1 MDTPHGWTVALE
13 LDPARRVAA
22 GSKQA
27 LVDALARGADL
38 RMYTE
43 FVFEEHIEPGW
54 TGDPSLRGLIREVI
68 DFRQTIIVDGRHA
81 AGMTTLRQPLH
92 PPFGFNG
99 TDAKMAYFF
108 YTSDADQARANLLL
122 AGPEADAAR
131 APGAPMAGG
140 HVTNPAPPDMPKM
153 SPEQAFDLGTLG
165 PSRTFVYDME
175 VYRFIVR
182 DEWQEVLAHDVDGTP
197 IRGSIDALEE
207 AQVAGRELKVA
218 IAGLGAELA
227 ERVGLPPVE
236 HEIISD
242 LGSGFFHVGPRLYN
256 ALTHPI
262 VRVAPTVPLAY
273 RSQGWD
279 LVWVHLRTDG
289 RATVR
294 RLDPW
299 TQTWTDTP
307 ARFAARWLA
316 R

>member
-13 LDPARRVAA
+13 LDPHRRVVG

-108 YTSDADQARANLLL
+108 YTSDADQARANLLI
-122 AGPEADAAR
+122 AGPDADQAR
-131 APGAPMAGG
+131 APGAPTPGT

-153 SPEQAFDLGTLG
+153 SPEEAYDLGTLG

-182 DEWQEVLAHDVDGTP
+182 DSWEELLAHDADGTP
-197 IRGSIDALEE
+197 IRGSIDAIE
-207 AQVAGRELKVA
+207 AAQIAGRELKVA
-218 IAGLGAELA
+218 ISGLGAEVA
-227 ERVGLPPVE
+227 DRVGLPALE
-236 HEIISD
+236 HEVVSN

-262 VRVAPTVPLAY
+262 VRLAPTVPLAY

-289 RATVR
+289 QATVR

-299 TQTWTDTP
+299 TQTWSDTRT
-307 ARFAARWLA
+307 RFAARWFA

>member
-1 MDTPHGWTVALE
+1 MATTHGWTTALE
-13 LDPARRVAA
+13 LRPDRSIAS
-22 GSKQA
+22 GSTQA

-54 TGDPSLRGLIREVI
+54 TGDPRLRGPIREVI
-68 DFRQTIIVDGRHA
+68 DFRETIIVDGRHA

-108 YTSDADQARANLLL
+108 YTSDADQARANLLI

-131 APGAPMAGG
+131 SPGAPSPGG
-140 HVTNPAPPDMPKM
+140 RVINPPAPDMPKM
-153 SPEQAFDLGTLG
+153 SPEEAFDLGTLG
-165 PSRTFVYDME
+165 PSRNFVYEMD

-182 DEWQEVLAHDVDGTP
+182 DDWEEILAHDADGTVTG
-197 IRGSIDALEE
+197 GSIDALEA
-207 AQVAGRELKVA
+207 AQIAGRELKVA
-218 IAGLGAELA
+218 IRGLAA
-227 ERVGLPPVE
+227 DVAASVSLPPVD
-236 HEIISD
+236 HEIVTN
-242 LGSGFFHVGPRLYN
+242 LGSGFFHTSPRLYN

-262 VRVAPTVPLAY
+262 VRVAPAVPLRY
-273 RSQGWD
+273 RSRGWD

-299 TQTWTDTP
+299 TQAWTDTP
-307 ARFAARWLA
+307 ARLAARWFA

>member
-1 MDTPHGWTVALE
+1 MTTEHGWTTALE
-13 LDPARRVAA
+13 LHPDRTVKA
-22 GSKQA
+22 GSKEA
-27 LVDALARGADL
+27 LVAALTRGADL

-54 TGDPSLRGLIREVI
+54 TGDPSQHGLIREVI

-108 YTSDADQARANLLL
+108 YTSDADQARANVLI

-131 APGAPMAGG
+131 AGGVAPGGPAIDPPPAG
-140 HVTNPAPPDMPKM
+140 MRKM
-153 SPEQAFDLGTLG
+153 SPEEAFDLGTLG
-165 PSRTFVYDME
+165 PSRNFVYDME

-182 DEWQEVLAHDVDGTP
+182 DDWEEIVAHDADGTVTG
-197 IRGSIDALEE
+197 GSLDVLEA
-207 AQVAGRELKVA
+207 AQIAGRELKVA
-218 IAGLGAELA
+218 IRDLA
-227 ERVGLPPVE
+227 ADVASSIGLPAIA
-236 HEIISD
+236 HEVVSNV
-242 LGSGFFHVGPRLYN
+242 GSGFFHTGPRLYN

-262 VRVAPTVPLAY
+262 VRVAPAVPLRY
-273 RSQGWD
+273 RSRGWD

-289 RATVR
+289 RAIIR
-294 RLDPW
+294 RLDPLTHAW
-299 TQTWTDTP
+299 SDTP
-307 ARFAARWLA
+307 ARFAARWFA